1 MFIYNFK
8 VNGGI
13 VLKIIIVVL
22 SIFMLEYLDL
32 VFTKFFLQV
41 VNL

>member
-13 VLKIIIVVL
+13 MLKIVIVIL
-22 SIFMLEYLDL
+22 SVFMLG
-32 VFTKFFLQV
+32 VFRI
-41 VNL
+41 